1 MKLHETAWQH
11 ISLFTVQ
18 NTERAPFNISRE
30 PSLFKIQGG
39 IVDPPQPK
47 PFFNQKILN
56 EVDC

>member
-1 MKLHETAWQH
+1 MDIFLKH

-18 NTERAPFNISRE
+18 NTEKAPFNISRE